1 VAYVPG
7 VPVLLALKD
16 RLPARRV
23 YLVGIW
29 LAALSHLGFALLADG
44 F

>member
-1 VAYVPG
+1 VAYVPAM
-7 VPVLLALKD
+7 PVLKD

-29 LAALSHLGFALLADG
+29 LAALSHLGFAVFADG
-44 F
+44 C